1 MSQEPLAC
9 KKKLRHCNR
18 VRSLYQYIF
27 TKLKTLWDEFEA
39 LVPPPGCDCE
49 KARGFFDYLKRH
61 KLYKFLMGLN
71 ELFEK
76 ARSEILLMSHV
87 PTVNQ
92 AYTMVVND
100 ECQKVT
106 SSRSWV
112 GLSSVT
118 DSGVDP
124 MVIYSRTSVIQ
135 GLKM

>member
-1 MSQEPLAC
+1 M
-9 KKKLRHCNR
+9 
-18 VRSLYQYIF
+18 
-27 TKLKTLWDEFEA
+27 WDEFEA

-106 SSRSWV
+106 SSRSRV